1 MNWNDIFSYDETSST
16 CLRWRI
22 NIYKGPKLGVISI
35 RKGEE
40 AGCKKRRSNGDGRDC
55 IRVSYCNRAYPTHRI
70 IWEMFNGT
78 IPKGM
83 VIDHLNGDAWDNRI
97 DNLACKTRK
106 ENNQNKKKRSD
117 NTSGFTGVKWWVVD
131 GLTYAVACMG
141 DKRKTF
147 SVQTNGL
154 IPAFYMACQYREL
167 LVKMENENGS
177 KFTERNG
184 K

>member
-55 IRVSYCNRAYPTHRI
+55 IRVSYCNRVYPAHRI

-83 VIDHLNGDAWDNRI
+83 VIDHLNEDAWDNRI
-97 DNLACKTRK
+97 DNLACKTRR
-106 ENNQNKKKRSD
+106 ENNQNKKTIR
-117 NTSGFTGVKWWVVD
+117 
-131 GLTYAVACMG
+131 
-141 DKRKTF
+141 
-147 SVQTNGL
+147 
-154 IPAFYMACQYREL
+154 
-167 LVKMENENGS
+167 
-177 KFTERNG
+177 
-184 K
+184 